1 MSEVLIVDDDA
12 SVREVLTLY
21 LGQAGFGVRQAEDG
35 PAGVAAMTSN
45 PSDIVLL
52 DIMMPG
58 MDGYEVYR
66 ALRGRLDVPVIFLT
80 ARDEDVDRILG
91 LELGADDYITK
102 PFNPREVVARVKA
115 VLRRASPAVRSRAPL
130 QYEQL
135 TLNPETRECMVAGT
149 LAELTAREFDILW
162 LMASRP
168 RVVFERPQIME
179 QVWGTADDYADY
191 RTIDTHVKRIRK
203 KLAEGG
209 TDCTIETV
217 WGVGYK
223 FLPTTPDGG

>member
-12 SVREVLTLY
+12 SVREVLALY
-21 LGQAGFGVRQAEDG
+21 LGQAGFGVREVGDG
-35 PAGVAAMTSN
+35 PSAVASMTGA
-45 PSDIVLL
+45 PADLVLL

-66 ALRGRLDVPVIFLT
+66 ALRRRSDVPIIFLT

-115 VLRRASPAVRSRAPL
+115 VLRRVSPAARSRASL
-130 QYEQL
+130 QFQRL
-135 TLNPETRECMVAGT
+135 TLNPETRECVVAGE

-179 QVWGTADDYADY
+179 QVWGQADDYADY

-203 KLAEGG
+203 KLAIGG
-209 TDCTIETV
+209 TECTIETV

-223 FLPTTPDGG
+223 FVPATPDEG